1 MRKAI
6 FAISLLCVSL
16 SGFSTEGLRTL
27 PDTAEAMG
35 MAGGRLILLDDASV
49 VRTNP
54 ATLTDIEETTLTVTY
69 QGSHGKADYSGPGG
83 RSDSMI
89 DPWKHTGSVYI
100 AHPISDTLSAGL
112 GISAPFG
119 VAISWPAEG
128 AFRYAGASSVDLKT
142 YAINPALG
150 LKLND
155 KVSLGV
161 GLDIFKSSLRIQQ
174 RFPWALVAGAPIPD
188 GNMEFDGDGWGVGG
202 YAAINFDLN
211 DRHRLALTGRLPV
224 SVDYEGDFSITN
236 IPAPGLALPGTPFD
250 SDIEY
255 PGSIGVGYAFDVSDR
270 LSVGVDFEWTNHST
284 HDDLPLNIGL
294 NQALLTG
301 NDSVIFNWKDSIT
314 VGIGAE
320 YQWTESLTLRG
331 GYQYADTPM
340 SSATWNPAIPA
351 DDRHTLSVGVGYEW
365 GLHSIDFAYSKI
377 LMGTTTIGGNLKPA
391 FNGNYT
397 SDWDVTTLSYTRR
410 F

>member
-1 MRKAI
+1 MRRIILII
-6 FAISLLCVSL
+6 FLTAAPLF
-16 SGFSTEGLRTL
+16 GFSAEGLRTL
-27 PDTAEAMG
+27 PDTAEAIAL
-35 MAGGRLILLDDASV
+35 AGGRLLLLDDASV

-54 ATLTDIEETTLTVTY
+54 ATLTDFEDTTLTVTY
-69 QGSHGKADYSGPGG
+69 QGWHGKIDYAGPGG

-89 DPWKHTGSVYI
+89 DPMKHLGSMYI

-112 GISAPFG
+112 GFSAPYG
-119 VAISWPAEG
+119 LEINWPAEG
-128 AFRYAGASSVDLKT
+128 AFKYSGASSVNLKT

-174 RFPWALVAGAPIPD
+174 KFPWALVAGAPVPD

-211 DRHRLALTGRLPV
+211 DRHHFALTGRLPV

-236 IPAPGLALPGTPFD
+236 IPAPGVGLPGTPFD
-250 SDIEY
+250 SEIEY
-255 PGSIGVGYAFDVSDR
+255 PGSIGAGYAFDVSEK
-270 LSVGVDFEWTNHST
+270 LSVGIDFEWTNNSS
-284 HDDLPLNIGL
+284 HDDLPLNIGA
-294 NQALLTG
+294 NQALLGG
-301 NDSVIFNWKDSIT
+301 NDAVIFDWEDSIT
-314 VGIGAE
+314 FGIGAE
-320 YQWTESLTLRG
+320 YEWTESLTLRG
-331 GYQYADTPM
+331 GYQYADSPM
-340 SSATWNPAIPA
+340 SSTTWNPSIPA
-351 DDRHTLSVGVGYEW
+351 DDRHILSVGAGYEW
-365 GLHSIDFAYSKI
+365 GLHSIDLAYSKI
-377 LMGTTTIGGNLKPA
+377 LMGTTSVSGNLKPA

-397 SDWDVTTLSYTRR
+397 SDWDIITLSYTRR